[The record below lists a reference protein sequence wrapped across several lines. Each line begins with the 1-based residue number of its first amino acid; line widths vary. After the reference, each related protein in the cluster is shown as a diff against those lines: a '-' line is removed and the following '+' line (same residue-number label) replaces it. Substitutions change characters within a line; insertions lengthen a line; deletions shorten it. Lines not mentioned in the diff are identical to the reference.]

1 MRDQWEGLAPGRVA
15 IFWSLRF
22 RRSYDGCI
30 PMGAHNGA
38 AGTPLAVNPQGEPR

>member
-1 MRDQWEGLAPGRVA
+1 MRDQMEGLAPGRVA

-30 PMGAHNGA
+30 PMGGYNGA
-38 AGTPLAVNPQGEPR
+38 AGTRLAVSLKGEPR